1 MSIAFAITLLL
12 FATAM
17 IIGVPIWASILVASF
32 PYFIMED
39 VPITAVT
46 SIMVSGQIT
55 SFILLA
61 FPLFSLAGSFMN
73 SGNIS
78 SRIFNFANTNV
89 GWMRGGLGQVNIVAS
104 LLFAGMSGSA
114 VADISGLGRVEL
126 RGMREKGYDTE
137 FSTGIT
143 LASSVL
149 GPIIPPSTP
158 MILYSVSSGVSV
170 LSLFVGGVLPG
181 LLIAAALM
189 IKVYMTARKHNYAV
203 EKVPTFREHL
213 QSWRDVFLSL
223 LTPVIIL
230 VGMFSGIVTPTEA
243 AAVAVIYAFLLGK
256 FIYRETTWRQVG
268 HDIWES
274 VVFCTNTYAII
285 AASMVFSFILT
296 RENVGNSLVALV
308 ETMALP
314 QIAVIFMLLLVVL
327 FLGCII
333 EVSAMIILIL
343 PIIMPIVTA
352 VDYPPVA
359 FGVIFVLTSVMGIL
373 TPPFG
378 LGLFMGS
385 EISGLDFK
393 ATFRSVVPFIT
404 PLLIVIVLMVFFPM
418 IVTFLPDLLLG
429 K

>member
-1 MSIAFAITLLL
+1 MSFL
-12 FATAM
+12 FAATMAIFVVSM
-17 IIGVPIWASILVASF
+17 IIGVPIWASILLASF
-32 PYFIMED
+32 YYFIEEG

-46 SIMVSGQIT
+46 TIMVSGQIT

-78 SRIFNFANTNV
+78 KRIFDFANTNV
-89 GWMRGGLGQVNIVAS
+89 GWMRGGLGQVNVVAS

-126 RGMREKGYDTE
+126 KGMREKGYDLE

-158 MILYSVSSGVSV
+158 MILYSVASGVSV
-170 LSLFVGGVLPG
+170 LSLFVGGLVPG

-189 IKVYMTARKHNYAV
+189 IQVYLIARKRNYPV
-203 EKVPTFREHL
+203 EKFPGLREHL
-213 QSWRDVFLSL
+213 RSWKEVFLSL

-230 VGMFSGIVTPTEA
+230 VGMFSGVVTPTEA
-243 AAVAVIYAFLLGK
+243 AAVAVIYAFILGT
-256 FIYRETTWRQVG
+256 FIYREMGWKQVG
-268 HDIWES
+268 RDVWDS
-274 VVFCTNTYAII
+274 AVFCTNIYAII

-308 ETMALP
+308 QGWQLS
-314 QIAVIFMLLLVVL
+314 QITVIFMLLCVILL
-327 FLGCII
+327 LGCII

-343 PIIMPIVTA
+343 PIILPIVEA
-352 VDYPPVA
+352 VQYPPVA
-359 FGVIFVLTSVMGIL
+359 FGVIFVLTSVLGIL

-385 EISGLDFK
+385 EISGLSFNQ
-393 ATFRSVVPFIT
+393 TFRSAAPFIL
-404 PLLIVIVLMVFFPM
+404 PLLLVIILMVFFPG
-418 IVTFLPDLLLG
+418 IVTFLPDLVL
-429 K
+429 

>member
-1 MSIAFAITLLL
+1 MSFVFAVTMLIFIAG
-12 FATAM
+12 M
-17 IIGVPIWASILVASF
+17 VVGVPIWASILLASF
-32 PYFIMED
+32 YYFFTEQ

-78 SRIFNFANTNV
+78 KRIFDFANTNV

-126 RGMREKGYDTE
+126 RGMREKGYDME

-158 MILYSVSSGVSV
+158 MILYSVTSGVSV
-170 LSLFVGGVLPG
+170 LSLFVGGFVPG
-181 LLIAAALM
+181 LLIASVLM
-189 IKVYMTARKHNYAV
+189 LWVYFIAKKRNYAV
-203 EKVPTFREHL
+203 APFPTFREHVR
-213 QSWRDVFLSL
+213 SWGKVFLSL
-223 LTPVIIL
+223 MTPVIIL
-230 VGMFSGIVTPTEA
+230 VGMFTGVVTPTEA
-243 AAVAVIYAFLLGK
+243 AAVAVVYSFILGV
-256 FIYRETTWRQVG
+256 FVYREMGWRQVG
-268 HDIWES
+268 RDVWDSAI
-274 VVFCTNTYAII
+274 FCTNIYAII

-308 ETMALP
+308 QAWQLSQTT
-314 QIAVIFMLLLVVL
+314 VILLLLVVVL
-327 FLGCII
+327 LLGCVI

-343 PIIMPIVTA
+343 PVIMPIVAA
-352 VDYPPVA
+352 VQYPPVA
-359 FGVIFVLTSVMGIL
+359 FGVIFVLTSVLGIL

-378 LGLFMGS
+378 LGLFMGA
-385 EISGLDFK
+385 EISGMSFNRTFK
-393 ATFRSVVPFIT
+393 SVVPFLT
-404 PLLIVIVLMVFFPM
+404 PLAIAILLMVFFPS
-418 IVTFLPDLLLG
+418 IVTFLPDLLL
-429 K
+429 